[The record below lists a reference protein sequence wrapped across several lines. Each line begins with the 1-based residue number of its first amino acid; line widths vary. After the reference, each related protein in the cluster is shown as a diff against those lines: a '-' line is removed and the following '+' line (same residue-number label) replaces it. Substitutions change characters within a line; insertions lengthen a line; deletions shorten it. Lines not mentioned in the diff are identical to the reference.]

1 MHWMKFYIELCSFY
15 FWPTNNRH
23 EFAKVKYLPHDVC
36 LWQCMIYVYTVH
48 RPKLVQLQWF
58 DLKRA
63 FNIYSRFLKIN
74 PNITILS
81 HFESIVSLIWVNWVG
96 LLFDIFVLSLF
107 PILGCTLLLW
117 HKDLDQS
124 VQLHRQPNV
133 VLSSDV
139 VLQGVLPAVH
149 VPAEGTTELDLESA
163 VVFIKISCNAQSAH
177 SRTIRIFK
185 TIMWQIAT
193 GKVHWTITSSGR

>member
-1 MHWMKFYIELCSFY
+1 MDRNAQNVIFIKLWHFSF
-15 FWPTNNRH
+15 WQTDNKRG
-23 EFAKVKYLPHDVC
+23 FAKVNDLRHDIC

-58 DLKRA
+58 DLKPA

-81 HFESIVSLIWVNWVG
+81 HFESIVALIWVNWAG
-96 LLFDIFVLSLF
+96 LLFNVFVLPCFHLF
-107 PILGCTLLLW
+107 SCPLLLW
-117 HKDLDQS
+117 HKYLDQS
-124 VQLHRQPNV
+124 VQLPGQPDV
-133 VLSSDV
+133 VLPSDV

-163 VVFIKISCNAQSAH
+163 VVFI
-177 SRTIRIFK
+177 
-185 TIMWQIAT
+185 
-193 GKVHWTITSSGR
+193 